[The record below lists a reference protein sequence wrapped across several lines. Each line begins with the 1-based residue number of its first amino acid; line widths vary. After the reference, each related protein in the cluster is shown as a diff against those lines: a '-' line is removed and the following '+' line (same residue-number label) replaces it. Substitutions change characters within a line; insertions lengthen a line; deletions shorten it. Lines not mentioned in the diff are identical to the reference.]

1 MHLSQ
6 KALSVNLVL
15 RPASLP
21 QCHIVRGH
29 RLHTGCSDMTLWALC
44 GRACSTSHSLVG
56 LAYAG
61 SQQGGRL
68 TGPYDRGPAADMDLF
83 LYKTVEVDCL
93 VANSRTG
100 GIRCQVMSS

>member
-6 KALSVNLVL
+6 KALSFNLVL

-21 QCHIVRGH
+21 QWHIVKRSQAAY
-29 RLHTGCSDMTLWALC
+29 RLFRHD
-44 GRACSTSHSLVG
+44 LVGPLRQSMLHFAQSGG

-68 TGPYDRGPAADMDLF
+68 TGPYEGGPAADMDLF

-100 GIRCQVMSS
+100 GIRCQVMPS